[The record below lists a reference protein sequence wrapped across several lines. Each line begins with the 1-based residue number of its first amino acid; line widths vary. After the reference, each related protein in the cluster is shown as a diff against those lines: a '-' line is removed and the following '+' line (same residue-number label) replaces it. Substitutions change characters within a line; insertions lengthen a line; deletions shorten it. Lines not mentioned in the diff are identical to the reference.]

1 VSPTGILLRRNTC
14 IIGRRKSNRIEILT
28 QGDEGL
34 IHRYTRAV
42 YGRITMLERLRP
54 ENSKT
59 EHLFIGTDRYKYF
72 TVSWDEKTNQIRT
85 EQRYQDQS
93 DKTLR
98 DSQNQDRCLIDPSRR
113 YMTLQLFDGIVTV
126 VPISQ
131 AKSKKKSSS
140 EPGTLGQPVP
150 ARISELFVRS
160 SVFLHSHDEANAKAL
175 LALLYE
181 NSRQQVC
188 LNIRHLDY
196 TIGTQSEP
204 GSADLEEVVAAGD
217 DLDIGASHL
226 IPIPAPAC
234 TYY

>member
-1 VSPTGILLRRNTC
+1 MSPIGILLRKYTC
-14 IIGRRKSNRIEILT
+14 IIGCRKSNRFEILT

-34 IHRYTRAV
+34 IYRYTRVV

-72 TVSWDEKTNQIRT
+72 TISWDEKTSQIRT
-85 EQRYQDQS
+85 EQSYQDQS

-98 DSQNQDRCLIDPSRR
+98 DSQSQDRCLIDPSRR
-113 YMTLQLFDGIVTV
+113 YMTLQLFDGIVNV
-126 VPISQ
+126 VPINQ
-131 AKSKKKSSS
+131 ARSKRKGSS

-160 SVFLHSHDEANAKAL
+160 SVFLHSREETNAKTL

-181 NSRQQVC
+181 NNRQQVC
-188 LNIRHLDY
+188 LHIRHLDY

-234 TYY
+234 T

>member
-1 VSPTGILLRRNTC
+1 
-14 IIGRRKSNRIEILT
+14 
-28 QGDEGL
+28 
-34 IHRYTRAV
+34 
-42 YGRITMLERLRP
+42 MLERLRP

-126 VPISQ
+126 VPINQ

-140 EPGTLGQPVP
+140 EPGTLGQPVS

-160 SVFLHSHDEANAKAL
+160 SVFLHAQEEVNAKPM

-181 NSRQQVC
+181 NNRQQVC
-188 LNIRHLDY
+188 LNTRHLDY
-196 TIGTQSEP
+196 GVGTQSEP
-204 GSADLEEVVAAGD
+204 GSADLGEVVAASD

-226 IPIPAPAC
+226 IPIAAPAC
-234 TYY
+234 TYHQKAVASCGLILVRWPLDTS